1 MTQYINEF
9 LYLRMTIKKDT
20 EEEIVSKVV
29 SN

>member
-1 MTQYINEF
+1 MQYINEF